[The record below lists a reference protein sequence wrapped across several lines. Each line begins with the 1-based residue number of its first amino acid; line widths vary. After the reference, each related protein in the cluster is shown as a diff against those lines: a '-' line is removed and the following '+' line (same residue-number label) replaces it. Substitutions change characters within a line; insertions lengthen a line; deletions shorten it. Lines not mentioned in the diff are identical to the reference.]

1 MIEYSKKTIDAFF
14 SLLRAGLWEKGVR
27 LSDYEPVDFSA
38 VYDLAVEQS
47 VVGLVAAGL
56 EHVEDR
62 KVTKPEA
69 VPFMKKVFSYENRN
83 QAMNDFIGSIVRRMT
98 DAEIN
103 AVLVK
108 GQGVAQCYSR
118 PQWRAAG
125 DVDFLLDDENYQKAK
140 ALLIPLANSVHNEDC
155 DAKHQSMDI
164 GSWVVELH
172 GRLHNRISNKSD
184 RMIDE
189 VQKDTLSNG
198 GVRVWNNKETTVFL
212 PAPDNDVILIFSHIL
227 QHFFRGGIGLRQI
240 CDWCRLLWTYRDSI
254 NRSLLEE
261 RIRRMGL
268 MTEWKSFAAY
278 AVDYLGMPLEAM
290 PLYDSRSQ
298 KWTRKAR
305 RINSFILEV
314 GNFGH
319 NRDSGI
325 YKKYPYFVFKAISFT
340 RHIGD
345 FLQNVAIFPMDS
357 VRALGKMLS
366 DGFIAIAKGK

>member
-1 MIEYSKKTIDAFF
+1 MIKYSKKTIDAFF
-14 SLLRAGLWEKGVR
+14 SLLRAGLWEQCVS

-38 VYDLAVEQS
+38 VYELAVEQS
-47 VVGLVAAGL
+47 VVGLIAAGL

-83 QAMNDFIGSIVRRMT
+83 QAMNGFIGSIVKKMT
-98 DAEIN
+98 DSEIN

-108 GQGVAQCYSR
+108 GQGIAQCYSR

-125 DVDFLLDDENYQKAK
+125 DVDFLLDDSNYQKAK
-140 ALLIPLANSVHNEDC
+140 ALLIPLADSVHTEDC
-155 DAKHQSMDI
+155 DAKHQSMNID
-164 GSWVVELH
+164 SWVVELH

-184 RMIDE
+184 DMIDE
-189 VQKDTLSNG
+189 VQDDTLANG
-198 GVRVWNNKETTVFL
+198 GVRVWNNEGTTVYL
-212 PAPDNDVILIFSHIL
+212 PAPDNDVIFVFSHIL

-254 NRSLLEE
+254 NCSLLEE
-261 RIRRMGL
+261 RVRQMDL
-268 MTEWKSFAAY
+268 MTEWKAFAAY
-278 AVDYLGMPLEAM
+278 AIDYLGMPEEAM
-290 PLYDSRSQ
+290 PLFDAELSY
-298 KWTRKAR
+298 WTRKAR

-325 YKKYPYFVFKAISFT
+325 YKKYPYFVYKAISFS

-345 FLQNVAIFPMDS
+345 FFQNVAIFPIDS
-357 VRALGKMLS
+357 VRALNKMLS
-366 DGFIAIAKGK
+366 DGFVAIVKGK